1 MIVVSDTSPIHY
13 LLLINQVELLPK
25 LYGSINIPE
34 VVRDEML
41 APGAPIILQ
50 QWIQQPPSWLNV
62 YVVELPTNLALMR
75 LDPGERAAIQL
86 ALQIQADLLIVDDK
100 PARQAAT
107 ALGIKITGLLGILSE
122 AARLGEIELPVV
134 LAQLMNKTN
143 FRASP
148 KLIQTLLTHPD
159 IGPS

>member
-13 LLLINQVELLPK
+13 LLLIDQVELLQK
-25 LYGSINIPE
+25 LYGRVVIPQ

-41 APGAPIILQ
+41 AAGAPLVLQ
-50 QWIQQPPSWLNV
+50 QWIRQPPNWLEV
-62 YVVELPTNLALMR
+62 YIFELPNNPDLIR

-107 ALGIKITGLLGILSE
+107 GLGIKITGLLGVLDE
-122 AARLGEIELPVV
+122 AAKLGELD
-134 LAQLMNKTN
+134 LSSTLSQLQNQTN
-143 FRASP
+143 FRVSP
-148 KLIQTLLTHPD
+148 ALIQFLLAKRR
-159 IGPS
+159 IGE

>member
-13 LLLINQVELLPK
+13 LLLIDQVELLQK
-25 LYGSINIPE
+25 LYGRIVIPQ

-41 APGAPIILQ
+41 AAGAPLALQ
-50 QWIQQPPSWLNV
+50 QWIRQPPDWLEV
-62 YVVELPTNLALMR
+62 CVVELPNNPDLIR

-107 ALGIKITGLLGILSE
+107 GLGIKITGLLGVLDE
-122 AARLGEIELPVV
+122 AAKLGELDLSST
-134 LAQLMNKTN
+134 LAQLQNQTN
-143 FRASP
+143 FRVSP
-148 KLIQTLLTHPD
+148 ALIQALLAKHH
-159 IGPS
+159 I

>member
-13 LLLINQVELLPK
+13 LLMIDQVEVLPK
-25 LYGSINIPE
+25 LYGRVIIPE

-41 APGAPIILQ
+41 AAGAPLSLKR
-50 QWIQQPPSWLNV
+50 WIQQSPDWIDV
-62 YVVELPTNLALMR
+62 GVVELSSNPDLIR

-107 ALGIKITGLLGILSE
+107 GLGIKITGLLGILDE
-122 AARLGEIELPVV
+122 AATLGELGLSITVNRLLYE
-134 LAQLMNKTN
+134 TN
-143 FRASP
+143 FRASSS
-148 KLIQTLLTHPD
+148 LIQSLLKKH
-159 IGPS
+159 SVNQ

>member
-25 LYGSINIPE
+25 FYGRVIIPG

-41 APGAPIILQ
+41 AAGAPTILQ
-50 QWIQQPPSWLNV
+50 QWIQQDLDWLDV
-62 YVVELPTNLALMR
+62 CVDELLTNPDLMR

-107 ALGIKITGLLGILSE
+107 ALDIQITGLLGILNE
-122 AARLGEIELPVV
+122 AAMLGELDLSMTLNRLLNE
-134 LAQLMNKTN
+134 TN
-143 FRASP
+143 FRASAS
-148 KLIQTLLTHPD
+148 LIQALLKKH
-159 IGPS
+159 GVSQ

>member
-13 LLLINQVELLPK
+13 LLLIDQVELLQK
-25 LYGSINIPE
+25 LYGRIVIPQ

-41 APGAPIILQ
+41 AAGAPLVLK
-50 QWIQQPPSWLNV
+50 QWIRQPPDWLEV
-62 YVVELPTNLALMR
+62 CVVELPNNPDLIR

-107 ALGIKITGLLGILSE
+107 GLGIKITGLLGVLDE
-122 AARLGEIELPVV
+122 AAKLGELD
-134 LAQLMNKTN
+134 LFSTLSQLQNQTN
-143 FRASP
+143 FRVSP
-148 KLIQTLLTHPD
+148 ALIQSLLAKRR
-159 IGPS
+159 IGE